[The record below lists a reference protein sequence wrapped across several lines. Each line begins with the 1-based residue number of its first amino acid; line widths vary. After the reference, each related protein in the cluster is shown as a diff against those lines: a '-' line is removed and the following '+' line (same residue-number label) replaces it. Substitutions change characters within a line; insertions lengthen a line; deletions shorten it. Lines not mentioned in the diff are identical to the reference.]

1 MSDDKEE
8 RILRMFD
15 KSSPQD
21 EDLFETSYVNHV
33 AWSIAVVALGLV
45 VWLSVALVR
54 AENQRYALEKGMCR
68 DPVFKEQ
75 VDQPCLKLA
84 ESRDHWWEHLWFG
97 LTHVR

>member
-8 RILRMFD
+8 RILKMFD
-15 KSSPQD
+15 KSSPKA

-33 AWSIAVVALGLV
+33 AWSITVIALGLV

-54 AENQRYALEKGMCR
+54 AENQRYALEKGMCQ
-68 DPVFKEQ
+68 DPIFKTA
-75 VDQPCLKLA
+75 DKACLKLA
-84 ESRDHWWEHLWFG
+84 DSRDHWWEHLWFG

>member
-8 RILRMFD
+8 RILKMFD

-21 EDLFETSYVNHV
+21 EDLFETSYVNHI
-33 AWSIAVVALGLV
+33 AWSITIVALGLV
-45 VWLSVALVR
+45 VWLAVALVR

-68 DPVFKEQ
+68 DQVFKEQ
-75 VDQPCLKLA
+75 VDKPCLKLA